1 VSSAMKI
8 LSGDI
13 GGTHSR
19 LALCEVDG
27 GKVRRVIEGLYDSRH
42 YESLAQIARAF
53 ITEQRIEVD
62 KACFGVPGPVQGRR
76 AKVTNLPWEVDADEL
91 ERNLGIDSVYLLND
105 LEANAHGLDT
115 LTDFDFRELRP
126 GAPGAV
132 GNRGLLA
139 AGTGLGE
146 AGLFWDGL
154 RHRPFACEGGH
165 TDFAP
170 ADDDELELLRW
181 LRARLGGHVS
191 WERVVSGPGIVCL
204 YELLGERDP
213 GARTTALAEAM
224 KGGDPAEEIAN
235 AALRGDDSLALR
247 AIEWFLALYGAEA
260 GNVALK
266 LFATGGVYLGGGI
279 APKLVQLL
287 PHSRFIARFQDKG
300 RMQPLLERIGISIVL
315 NDKAALQGAASYAA
329 RRSRGEI

>member
-1 VSSAMKI
+1 MKI

-13 GGTHSR
+13 GGTNSR
-19 LALCEVDG
+19 LALCEVDA
-27 GKVRRVIEGLYDSRH
+27 GKVRRVVETLYDSRR

-53 ITEQRIEVD
+53 ITEHQLEV
-62 KACFGVPGPVQGRR
+62 KTACFGVPGPVQGRR

-105 LEANAHGLDT
+105 LEAKAHGLAT
-115 LTDFDFRELRP
+115 LTDFDFRELRA

-132 GNRGLLA
+132 GNAGLLA

-170 ADDDELELLRW
+170 ADADELELLRF
-181 LRARLGGHVS
+181 LQSKVGGHVS
-191 WERVVSGPGIVCL
+191 WERVVSGPGIVGL
-204 YELLGERDP
+204 YEFLATRDR
-213 GARTTALAEAM
+213 GAASKAVAEAM
-224 KGGDPAEEIAN
+224 RAGDPAEAIAN
-235 AALRGDDSLALR
+235 AALRGEDSLAER
-247 AIEWFLALYGAEA
+247 AIAWFLALYGAEA

-266 LFATGGVYLGGGI
+266 FFATGGVYLGGGI
-279 APKLVQLL
+279 APKLVSLL
-287 PHSRFIARFQDKG
+287 PHSDFIARFQGKG
-300 RMQPLLERIGISIVL
+300 RMQPLLEGIGIGIVM
-315 NDKAALQGAASYAA
+315 NDKTALQGAASYAA
-329 RRSRGEI
+329 RRARGEHG

>member
-1 VSSAMKI
+1 MKI

-19 LALCEVDG
+19 LALCDVDG
-27 GKVRRVIEGLYDSRH
+27 GKLRRIVETTYDSRH

-53 ITEQRIEVD
+53 VTEHQIEVNT
-62 KACFGVPGPVQGRR
+62 ACFGVPGPVQGRR

-91 ERNLGIDSVYLLND
+91 ERNLGIDSIYLLND
-105 LEANAHGLDT
+105 LEANAHGLAT

-132 GNRGLLA
+132 GNAGLLA

-170 ADDDELELLRW
+170 ADDDELELLRF
-181 LRARLGGHVS
+181 LRAKVGDHVS

-204 YELLGERDP
+204 YEFLVSRDP
-213 GARTTALAEAM
+213 GGRSKALAEAM
-224 KGGDPAEEIAN
+224 QAGDPAEEIAN
-235 AALRGDDSLALR
+235 AALRGDDSLAER
-247 AIEWFLALYGAEA
+247 TIAWFLALYGAEA

-266 LFATGGVYLGGGI
+266 FLATGGIYLGGGI
-279 APKLVQLL
+279 APKLASLL
-287 PHSRFIARFQDKG
+287 PHSQFIARFQGKG
-300 RMQPLLERIGISIVL
+300 RMQPLLERIGIGIVL

-329 RRSRGEI
+329 RRSRGEHV

>member
-1 VSSAMKI
+1 MKI

-13 GGTHSR
+13 GGTNSR

-27 GKVRRVIEGLYDSRH
+27 GKVRRVVESLYDSRR
-42 YESLAQIARAF
+42 YDSLAHIARAF
-53 ITEQRIEVD
+53 ITDQQLEVNT
-62 KACFGVPGPVQGRR
+62 ACFGVPGPVQGRR

-91 ERNLGIDSVYLLND
+91 ERNLAIDSVYLLND
-105 LEANAHGLDT
+105 LEANAHGLAT

-126 GAPGAV
+126 GAAGAV
-132 GNRGLLA
+132 GNAGLLA

-170 ADDDELELLRW
+170 ADDDELELLRFVQ
-181 LRARLGGHVS
+181 ARVGGHVS

-204 YELLGERDP
+204 YEFLASRDP
-213 GARTTALAEAM
+213 GASSKVLAEAM
-224 KGGDPAEEIAN
+224 KAGDPAEEIAN
-235 AALRGDDSLALR
+235 AALRGDDSLAER
-247 AIEWFLALYGAEA
+247 AIQWFLALYGAEA

-266 LFATGGVYLGGGI
+266 FFATGGVYLGGGI
-279 APKLVQLL
+279 APKLASLL
-287 PHSRFIARFQDKG
+287 PHSRFIERFQGKG
-300 RMQPLLERIGISIVL
+300 RMQPLLERIAISIVL
-315 NDKAALQGAASYAA
+315 NDKAALQGAASFAA
-329 RRSRGEI
+329 RRSRGES

>member
-1 VSSAMKI
+1 MKI

-13 GGTHSR
+13 GGTNSR

-27 GKVRRVIEGLYDSRH
+27 GKVRRIVESVYDSRRH
-42 YESLAQIARAF
+42 ESLAHIARAF
-53 ITEQRIEVD
+53 ITDQQLEVD
-62 KACFGVPGPVQGRR
+62 TACFGVPGPVQGRR

-105 LEANAHGLDT
+105 LEANAHGLAT

-126 GAPGAV
+126 GAAGAV
-132 GNRGLLA
+132 GNAGLLA

-170 ADDDELELLRW
+170 ADDDELELLRY
-181 LRARLGGHVS
+181 LQAKVGAHVS

-204 YELLGERDP
+204 YEFLAGRDP
-213 GARTTALAEAM
+213 GARSKALAEAM
-224 KGGDPAEEIAN
+224 QAGDPAEEIAN
-235 AALRGDDSLALR
+235 AALRGDDSLAER
-247 AIEWFLALYGAEA
+247 TIQWFLALYGAEA

-266 LFATGGVYLGGGI
+266 FLATGGVYLGGGI
-279 APKLVQLL
+279 APKLASLL
-287 PHSRFIARFQDKG
+287 PHSRFVERFEAKG
-300 RMQPLLERIGISIVL
+300 RMKPLLERIAISIVL
-315 NDKAALQGAASYAA
+315 NDKAALQGAASFAA
-329 RRSRGEI
+329 RRSRGES

>member
-1 VSSAMKI
+1 MKI

-13 GGTHSR
+13 GGTNSR
-19 LALCEVDG
+19 LALCEVEG
-27 GKVRRVIEGLYDSRH
+27 GKVRRVSESLYDSRR
-42 YESLAQIARAF
+42 YDSLAHIARVF
-53 ITEQRIEVD
+53 ITEQHLEVNT
-62 KACFGVPGPVQGRR
+62 ACFGVPGPVQGRR

-105 LEANAHGLDT
+105 LEANAHGLAT
-115 LTDFDFRELRP
+115 LVPSDFRELRP
-126 GAPGAV
+126 GAAGAV
-132 GNRGLLA
+132 GNAGLLA

-170 ADDDELELLRW
+170 SNDDELELLRY
-181 LRARLGGHVS
+181 LQAKLQDHVS

-204 YELLGERDP
+204 YEFLASRDP
-213 GARTTALAEAM
+213 GAATKGLGEAM
-224 KGGDPAEEIAN
+224 RAGDPAEAIAS
-235 AALRGDDSLALR
+235 AALRGDDSLAER
-247 AIEWFLALYGAEA
+247 TIAWFLALYGAEA

-266 LFATGGVYLGGGI
+266 LLATGGVYLGGGI
-279 APKLVQLL
+279 APKLVSLL
-287 PHSRFIARFQDKG
+287 PESQFIARFQGKG
-300 RMQPLLERIGISIVL
+300 RMQPLLERIAIHIVM

-329 RRSRGEI
+329 RRARGEHG

>member
-1 VSSAMKI
+1 MKI

-13 GGTHSR
+13 GGTNSR

-27 GKVRRVIEGLYDSRH
+27 GKVRRVVESLYDSRR
-42 YESLAQIARAF
+42 YDSLAHIARAF
-53 ITEQRIEVD
+53 ITEQQLEVNT
-62 KACFGVPGPVQGRR
+62 ACFGVPGPVQGRR

-91 ERNLGIDSVYLLND
+91 ERNLAIDSVYLLND
-105 LEANAHGLDT
+105 LEANAHGLAT

-126 GAPGAV
+126 GAAGAV
-132 GNRGLLA
+132 GNAGLLA

-170 ADDDELELLRW
+170 ADDDELELLRFVQ
-181 LRARLGGHVS
+181 ARVGGHVS

-204 YELLGERDP
+204 YEFLAGRDP
-213 GARTTALAEAM
+213 GARSKALAEAM
-224 KGGDPAEEIAN
+224 KAGDPAEEIAN
-235 AALRGDDSLALR
+235 AALRGDDSLAER
-247 AIEWFLALYGAEA
+247 AIQWFLALYGAEA

-266 LFATGGVYLGGGI
+266 FFATGGVYLGGGI
-279 APKLVQLL
+279 APKLASLL
-287 PHSRFIARFQDKG
+287 PHSRFVERFQGKG
-300 RMQPLLERIGISIVL
+300 RMQPLLERIAISIVL
-315 NDKAALQGAASYAA
+315 NDKAALQGAASFAA
-329 RRSRGEI
+329 RRSRGEH